1 MTGQFAA
8 TRESA
13 IERDVHDD
21 RTASILGIALGVA
34 FATCFVTGLTSHLI
48 QHPPSWFDWPTR
60 PVGLYRITQGVHVA
74 TGIAAVPL
82 LFAKLWAVYPRLF
95 RAPQSDVGDILA
107 RITLV
112 PLVGGSLF
120 MLATGVGN
128 VERWYPWPFFFPR
141 AHFWVAWITV
151 GALVVHVGAQISTS
165 RAALRRSDS
174 AVETAA
180 DDPRGM
186 SRRGFLSSIA
196 AASGALTIV
205 TIGQTFSPLRR
216 FVLFAQRRPDI
227 GTQGLPVNQSA
238 VDAHVVSAALH
249 PDYRL
254 TVEEHGETKKSWTV
268 AELEMLPRHT
278 AALPVSCVEG
288 WSANAQWSGVRVRDL
303 LAAAGIASL
312 DSRTV
317 AVISLE
323 PGGLYSQSHL
333 TADQAHDADTML
345 ALTLNGERLNL
356 DHGFPTRL
364 IAPNRPGVMQT
375 KWVTNLVVR

>member
-1 MTGQFAA
+1 VIAQFGE

-95 RAPQSDVGDILA
+95 RAPRRDVGDILA

-151 GALVVHVGAQISTS
+151 GALVVHVGAQISTT
-165 RAALRRSDS
+165 RAALRRSEPP
-174 AVETAA
+174 AEAAA

-186 SRRGFLSSIA
+186 SRRGFLWSVV

-238 VDAHVVSAALH
+238 VDAHVVSAARH

-268 AELEMLPRHT
+268 AELETMPRHT
-278 AALPVSCVEG
+278 ATLPIACVEG
-288 WSANAQWSGVRVRDL
+288 WSASAQWSGVRVRDL
-303 LAAAGIASL
+303 LGAAGIVSL
-312 DSRTV
+312 GSRTV
-317 AVISLE
+317 AVSSLE

-333 TADQAHDADTML
+333 TANQAHDADTML

-375 KWVTNLVVR
+375 KWVTKLVVG